1 MTLITKGMGVIM
13 KKGGGDLLKKSKKF
27 PGPKAD
33 MLLNRKVKT
42 RVRPKGFPKTIV
54 KQPGEFAKGV
64 KVTGAPVTYK
74 VRTNKKVRGIKGKI
88 GGDDIDVHA
97 RIGRTQRYRNLAA
110 SSLKQFRNPE
120 KYKSKVM
127 KSGPAPH
134 SGGTFSNIDRKKA
147 SQRRK
152 LRTKGSPFKIGT
164 FNKKEIPQKYR
175 KDIK

>member
-1 MTLITKGMGVIM
+1 MTLITKGMGIIM

-33 MLLNRKVKT
+33 KQLQKKVDTRIRHGK
-42 RVRPKGFPKTIV
+42 RVR
-54 KQPGEFAKGV
+54 GV
-64 KVTGAPVTYK
+64 KGSIDQ
-74 VRTNKKVRGIKGKI
+74 G
-88 GGDDIDVHA
+88 DIDVHA
-97 RIGRTQRYRNLAA
+97 RIGRTQRYRNIAA
-110 SSLKQFRNPE
+110 QTFKAARNPE

-127 KSGPAPH
+127 ESGKGP
-134 SGGTFSNIDRKKA
+134 SGGTIPSNIERKRA
-147 SQRRK
+147 GRRRK

>member
-1 MTLITKGMGVIM
+1 MTLITKGMGIIM

-27 PGPKAD
+27 PGPRAD
-33 MLLNRKVKT
+33 KLLNRKV
-42 RVRPKGFPKTIV
+42 RQRLRPKGDPHPVSGFK
-54 KQPGEFAKGV
+54 KQ
-64 KVTGAPVTYK
+64 T
-74 VRTNKKVRGIKGKI
+74 KVRGVKGSI
-88 GGDDIDVHA
+88 DQGDIDIHA

-110 SSLKQFRNPE
+110 STLRQHRNPE
-120 KYKSKVM
+120 KYKSRVM
-127 KSGPAPH
+127 PGGDAKH
-134 SGGTFSNIDRKKA
+134 SGGTFSNIDRKKR

>member
-1 MTLITKGMGVIM
+1 MTIITKGMGIIM

-27 PGPKAD
+27 PGSKSD
-33 MLLNRKVKT
+33 EQLQKKVDT
-42 RVRPKGFPKTIV
+42 RIRRGK
-54 KQPGEFAKGV
+54 
-64 KVTGAPVTYK
+64 
-74 VRTNKKVRGIKGKI
+74 RVRGIKGQI

-97 RIGRTQRYRNLAA
+97 RIGRTQRYRNIAA
-110 SSLKQFRNPE
+110 QTFKAARNPE

-127 KSGPAPH
+127 ESGKGSS
-134 SGGTFSNIDRKKA
+134 SGTMPSNIDRKKA
-147 SQRRK
+147 SRRRK

>member
-1 MTLITKGMGVIM
+1 MEEIFLKNLKNFQEQSLINNY
-13 KKGGGDLLKKSKKF
+13 KK
-27 PGPKAD
+27 
-33 MLLNRKVKT
+33 KVDT
-42 RVRPKGFPKTIV
+42 RIRHGK
-54 KQPGEFAKGV
+54 
-64 KVTGAPVTYK
+64 
-74 VRTNKKVRGIKGKI
+74 RVRGIKGQI

-127 KSGPAPH
+127 ESGKGV
-134 SGGTFSNIDRKKA
+134 SGGTLPSNIERKRA
-147 SQRRK
+147 GRRRK

>member
-1 MTLITKGMGVIM
+1 MTLITKGMGIIM
-13 KKGGGDLLKKSKKF
+13 KKGGDLLKKSKKF
-27 PGPKAD
+27 PGPKSD
-33 MLLNRKVKT
+33 EQLQKKVDT
-42 RVRPKGFPKTIV
+42 RIRRGK
-54 KQPGEFAKGV
+54 
-64 KVTGAPVTYK
+64 
-74 VRTNKKVRGIKGKI
+74 RVRGIKGQI

-127 KSGPAPH
+127 ESGAAPH

>member
-1 MTLITKGMGVIM
+1 MTLITKGMGIIM

-33 MLLNRKVKT
+33 KQLQKKVDT
-42 RVRPKGFPKTIV
+42 RIRHGK
-54 KQPGEFAKGV
+54 
-64 KVTGAPVTYK
+64 
-74 VRTNKKVRGIKGKI
+74 RVRGIKGQI
-88 GGDDIDVHA
+88 GGGDIDVHA

-127 KSGPAPH
+127 ESGKGV
-134 SGGTFSNIDRKKA
+134 SGGTLPSNIERKRA
-147 SQRRK
+147 GRRRK

>member
-1 MTLITKGMGVIM
+1 MTIITKGMGIIM

-33 MLLNRKVKT
+33 KQLQKKVDTRIRHGK
-42 RVRPKGFPKTIV
+42 RVR
-54 KQPGEFAKGV
+54 GV
-64 KVTGAPVTYK
+64 KGSIDQ
-74 VRTNKKVRGIKGKI
+74 G
-88 GGDDIDVHA
+88 DIDVHA
-97 RIGRTQRYRNLAA
+97 RIGRTQRYRNIAA
-110 SSLKQFRNPE
+110 QTFKAARNPE

-127 KSGPAPH
+127 ESGKGP
-134 SGGTFSNIDRKKA
+134 SGGTIPSNIERKRA
-147 SQRRK
+147 GRRRK

>member
-1 MTLITKGMGVIM
+1 MTLITKGMGIIM

-27 PGPKAD
+27 PGPRAD
-33 MLLNRKVKT
+33 KLLNRKV
-42 RVRPKGFPKTIV
+42 RQRLRPKGDPHPVSGFK
-54 KQPGEFAKGV
+54 KQ
-64 KVTGAPVTYK
+64 T
-74 VRTNKKVRGIKGKI
+74 KVRGVKGSI
-88 GGDDIDVHA
+88 DQGDIDVHA

-127 KSGPAPH
+127 ESGKGV
-134 SGGTFSNIDRKKA
+134 SGGTLPSNIERKRA
-147 SQRRK
+147 GRRRK

>member
-1 MTLITKGMGVIM
+1 MTLKTLGMGIIM

-27 PGPKAD
+27 PGPGSDKQ
-33 MLLNRKVKT
+33 LQKKVDT
-42 RVRPKGFPKTIV
+42 RIRHG
-54 KQPGEFAKGV
+54 
-64 KVTGAPVTYK
+64 
-74 VRTNKKVRGIKGKI
+74 KKVRGVKGSI
-88 GGDDIDVHA
+88 DQGDIDVHA
-97 RIGRTQRYRNLAA
+97 RIGRTQRYRNIAA
-110 SSLKQFRNPE
+110 QTFKAARNPE

-127 KSGPAPH
+127 EGGAAPH

>member
-1 MTLITKGMGVIM
+1 MTLITKGMGIIM

-33 MLLNRKVKT
+33 KQLQKKVDTRIRHGK
-42 RVRPKGFPKTIV
+42 RVR
-54 KQPGEFAKGV
+54 GV
-64 KVTGAPVTYK
+64 KG
-74 VRTNKKVRGIKGKI
+74 GIDQG
-88 GGDDIDVHA
+88 DIDIHA

-127 KSGPAPH
+127 ESGKGP

>member
-1 MTLITKGMGVIM
+1 MTIITKGMGIIM

-33 MLLNRKVKT
+33 KQLQKKVDTRIRHGK
-42 RVRPKGFPKTIV
+42 RVR
-54 KQPGEFAKGV
+54 GV
-64 KVTGAPVTYK
+64 KGSIDQ
-74 VRTNKKVRGIKGKI
+74 G
-88 GGDDIDVHA
+88 DIDVHA
-97 RIGRTQRYRNLAA
+97 RIGRTQRYRNIAA
-110 SSLKQFRNPE
+110 QTFKAARNPE

-127 KSGPAPH
+127 ESGKGS
-134 SGGTFSNIDRKKA
+134 SGGTMPSNIDRKRA
-147 SQRRK
+147 SRRRK

>member
-1 MTLITKGMGVIM
+1 MTIITKGMGIIM

-27 PGPKAD
+27 PGPKSD
-33 MLLNRKVKT
+33 EQLQKKVDT
-42 RVRPKGFPKTIV
+42 RIRRGK
-54 KQPGEFAKGV
+54 
-64 KVTGAPVTYK
+64 
-74 VRTNKKVRGIKGKI
+74 RVRGIKGQI
-88 GGDDIDVHA
+88 GADDIDVHA
-97 RIGRTQRYRNLAA
+97 RIGRTQRYRNIAA

-127 KSGPAPH
+127 ESGKGV
-134 SGGTFSNIDRKKA
+134 SGGTLPSNIERKRA
-147 SQRRK
+147 GRRRK

>member
-1 MTLITKGMGVIM
+1 MTIITKGMGAII
-13 KKGGGDLLKKSKKF
+13 KKGGDLLKKSKKF

-33 MLLNRKVKT
+33 
-42 RVRPKGFPKTIV
+42 
-54 KQPGEFAKGV
+54 KQLQ
-64 KVTGAPVTYK
+64 
-74 VRTNKKVRGIKGKI
+74 KKVDTRIRHGKKVPGIKKQI
-88 GGDDIDVHA
+88 GGHDIEVHA

-110 SSLKQFRNPE
+110 QTFKAARNPE

-127 KSGPAPH
+127 ESGKGS
-134 SGGTFSNIDRKKA
+134 SGGTIPSNIDRKKA
-147 SQRRK
+147 SRRRK